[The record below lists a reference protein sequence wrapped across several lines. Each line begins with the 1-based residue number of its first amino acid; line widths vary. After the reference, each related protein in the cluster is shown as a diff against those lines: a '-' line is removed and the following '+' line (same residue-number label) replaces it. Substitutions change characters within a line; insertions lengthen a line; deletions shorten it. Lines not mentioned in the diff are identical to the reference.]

1 MAYIRILKM
10 NGNTSEWN
18 WKKPVKNYSNLIFNV
33 VLHIYSGEVLRILL
47 NEQIHKIFIDM
58 IQWLNFSLL
67 FFFSLFVFFRSNH
80 IIRPNDMTSK
90 RKWNE
95 GNLLF
100 FFELGFSCHSL
111 ALSIW
116 KIYFSFCFL
125 LIFSQ
130 FRFDENKFV
139 LLNSFFFAFLSHG
152 KCSAFSVYLK
162 LYWKNKNAVLS
173 SCLDLFVQHTIW
185 I

>member
-1 MAYIRILKM
+1 MLCSTFI
-10 NGNTSEWN
+10 
-18 WKKPVKNYSNLIFNV
+18 
-33 VLHIYSGEVLRILL
+33 SGKCLL
-47 NEQIHKIFIDM
+47 NAQIHKIFIDM

-67 FFFSLFVFFRSNH
+67 FFSLLFFRSNH
-80 IIRPNDMTSK
+80 IIRSSDMTSK

-139 LLNSFFFAFLSHG
+139 LLNFCFFFCFSVAWQVF
-152 KCSAFSVYLK
+152 AFSVLN
-162 LYWKNKNAVLS
+162 WKNKIAVLS
-173 SCLDLFVQHTIW
+173 SCLVLFIQHTIW
-185 I
+185 ILFLFSFFFSLTSFNVIVLINTYKSIS